1 MTPDD
6 VIRCIALAPG
16 QVVVLH
22 MEALNHCPT
31 TRQCIR
37 ERAEQAGVIHKVL
50 IPDDGAMLQF

>member
-1 MTPDD
+1 
-6 VIRCIALAPG
+6 
-16 QVVVLH
+16 

-50 IPDDGAMLQF
+50 IPDDGAMLQL